1 MSEACAER
9 LFEDVEIAVQN
20 GQTLMLASS
29 ISGDTGRKL
38 KRYFLRNKRKIALGG
53 ASLVVTLIVG
63 GPVGLGV
70 AVAGKA
76 VSFASKRAF
85 RYARVTKK
93 KYNIRKFKQANG
105 PDGSGVTVRDSSG
118 LLVSNAEYK
127 AILDDVR
134 YLCQHGILT
143 DIFNA
148 YSELERDYDTCGRMN
163 LPLSPLG
170 IDSCDKAIEMWE
182 AVARVHY
189 RFEGVREVFELFDDL
204 VMYSVLEASRMEE
217 EYKAKLKT
225 IWPAFRSKTF
235 STVPRRLS
243 TEGWAVL
250 NRAAN
255 SGDVMHTHFRSMGR
269 QHDYSGW
276 IRQALNGEVEMP
288 EGGMVGDVGDV
299 LAAPLLAQVDPRSP
313 DALAGQLGNVTQ
325 FGLNQLSIN
334 PGDLSMGSNV
344 AQESAIGTWFGTP
357 GHLFGASSGPAVI
370 AGAGQIQGAAE
381 AVADALVEK
390 ANEKLNEW
398 QYKNRKKVGF
408 FKLIDQTQRERA
420 GTLRI
425 MAKDKLEEF
434 VDKMESWIASQKEF
448 MALTP
453 AADANTIARK
463 LLRYHKH
470 RMQVAELSKFVYE
483 FHEHVVS
490 TANTMATDAEA
501 YGENLR
507 EYITLFVSNH
517 IGGEHTHCDSYC
529 YNSMAKVGPWL
540 LRKLDPSMTQTPRP
554 GFDDVRWVPVP
565 ACPVVGK
572 QASRELVLRLNAEAN
587 GLI

>member
-1 MSEACAER
+1 MSDACAER
-9 LFEDVEIAVQN
+9 LFEDVETAVQN
-20 GQTLMLASS
+20 GQTLMLSSS

-93 KYNIRKFKQANG
+93 KYNIRKFKEANG
-105 PDGSGVTVRDSSG
+105 PDGSGVTVRNGAG
-118 LLVSNAEYK
+118 LLASNAEYK

-134 YLCQHGILT
+134 YLCQHGHLT

-148 YSELERDYDTCGRMN
+148 YSELERDYTTCSRMN

-204 VMYSVLEASRMEE
+204 VMYSVLEASRMED
-217 EYKAKLKT
+217 EYKAKFRT
-225 IWPAFRSKTF
+225 VWPLFKSKTF
-235 STVPRRLS
+235 STVPGKIS
-243 TEGWAVL
+243 SEAWAVL

-255 SGDVMHTHFRSMGR
+255 SGDVLHTRFRSMGR
-269 QHDYSGW
+269 AHDYSGW
-276 IRQALNGEVEMP
+276 IRQALRGEVELP
-288 EGGMVGDVGDV
+288 EAGGAGDVGAV

-313 DALAGQLGNVTQ
+313 DAFAGQLGNVAQ
-325 FGLNQLSIN
+325 FGLNQLTID
-334 PGDLSMGSNV
+334 PTDLSMGNNV

-357 GHLFGASSGPAVI
+357 GYLFGASSGPAVI

-381 AVADALVEK
+381 AVAEALVDK

-398 QYKNRKKVGF
+398 QYKNQKKVGF
-408 FKLIDQTQRERA
+408 FKLIDQSKRERV

-425 MAKDKLEEF
+425 LAKEKLEEF

-448 MALTP
+448 MALTA

-470 RMQVAELSKFVYE
+470 RMQVAELSKFIYE
-483 FHEHVVS
+483 FHENVVS
-490 TANTMATDAEA
+490 TANAMAMDAED

-529 YNSMAKVGPWL
+529 YNSMTNVAPWL
-540 LRKLDPSMTQTPRP
+540 FGKLGVTMDQATRLRLNTGWGD
-554 GFDDVRWVPVP
+554 VP

-572 QASRELVLRLNAEAN
+572 QASREIVLKANLDAN